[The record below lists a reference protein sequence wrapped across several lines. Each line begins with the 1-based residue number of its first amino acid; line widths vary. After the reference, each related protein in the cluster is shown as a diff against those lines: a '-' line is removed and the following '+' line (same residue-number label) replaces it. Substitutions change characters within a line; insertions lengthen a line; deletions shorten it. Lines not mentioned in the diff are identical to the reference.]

1 MNNGLAPKTRDSN
14 VSICCCLL
22 VPQSLSSL
30 LTHLIFS
37 TKNREPLLA
46 GKDLQHSAHAYLAT
60 VLNDR
65 KCPPLIVGGIAS
77 HVHILCR
84 LAKTES
90 VSNLMEHL
98 KASSSKWLKTQGSS
112 LFSWQRGYGAF
123 SVSQSQADSV
133 VAYIQNQE
141 EDHRTVTFEDEY
153 RSFLRGYRVTFDE
166 RYVWD

>member
-1 MNNGLAPKTRDSN
+1 M
-14 VSICCCLL
+14 
-22 VPQSLSSL
+22 PQSLASL

-37 TKNREPLLA
+37 TKNREPLLV
-46 GKDLQHSAHAYLAT
+46 GKDLQCSAHAYLAS

-65 KCPPLIVGGIAS
+65 KCPALVVGGIAN

-84 LAKTES
+84 MAKTES

-98 KASSSKWLKTQGSS
+98 KASSSRWLKTQGSPI
-112 LFSWQRGYGAF
+112 FSWQRGYGAF
-123 SVSQSQADSV
+123 SVSQSQAVSV

-141 EDHRTVTFEDEY
+141 EHHRTVSFEEEY
-153 RSFLRGYRVTFDE
+153 RSFLQRYRVTFDE